1 MNLPDEVSRL
11 GSLGPIQIP
20 GEVRTPQPAPTGKQS
35 FSNVLDEIVQD
46 VDRLQKTAEH
56 TTDKLITGELEDV
69 HQVVVAMEEAQTSF
83 RLLME
88 VRNKM
93 VEAYREVMKMQ
104 V

>member
-1 MNLPDEVSRL
+1 MLP
-11 GSLGPIQIP
+11 PITTGEIKPSETQVEP
-20 GEVRTPQPAPTGKQS
+20 GKAS
-35 FSNVLDEIVQD
+35 FSDMLGGLVKD
-46 VDRLQKTAEH
+46 VNQLQQTAEH
-56 TTDKLITGELEDV
+56 TTDKLLTGELEDV

-93 VEAYREVMKMQ
+93 VDAYREVMKMQ